1 MSLSP
6 NVIILRFCYFLISLF
21 LNVVFEMSLPFSP
34 FFRRS
39 CECLLDV
46 GSRIPK
52 PASFARI
59 VGTTNCRK
67 RIRSKN
73 LEATNR
79 ERQVDRE
86 LYSTIRQTIINETSE
101 KVRPFLKEVIQIKC
115 DTFWL
120 ILDPSLHHVTIDDTL

>member
-1 MSLSP
+1 
-6 NVIILRFCYFLISLF
+6 
-21 LNVVFEMSLPFSP
+21 MSLPFSP

-39 CECLLDV
+39 CECLREV

-73 LEATNR
+73 LEAMNQ

-86 LYSTIRQTIINETSE
+86 LYSTIRQTIIKETSE
-101 KVRPFLKEVIQIKC
+101 KGRPFLKEVIQIIC
-115 DTFWL
+115 DTFL
-120 ILDPSLHHVTIDDTL
+120 AFLLSKVLKCQNNYSFNCRIRSLRATLNKQWAASLTCLT